1 MFGNAG
7 AKAPTDAGDPPG
19 GSVRA
24 AGGQAPV
31 SAPISS
37 PISSPISEALSAV
50 PPERARPTESSVSLV
65 NSDSV
70 GNWLDQLPERSWD
83 LGPGE

>member
-7 AKAPTDAGDPPG
+7 AKPPTDAADPPG
-19 GSVRA
+19 GPVNSA
-24 AGGQAPV
+24 DGQAP
-31 SAPISS
+31 I
-37 PISSPISEALSAV
+37 IEALSAV
-50 PPERARPTESSVSLV
+50 PPERPQPTESSVSV
-65 NSDSV
+65 ENSNSV